1 MKKNKLCHSLLHADN
16 HSLSSY
22 MFESFSTLAYFQS
35 LSQKVQNTG
44 FFRLRIWE
52 NTDQIKLSSWTFF
65 TQSMWLILTLHSLTC
80 ILPCKDRIVDFVLI
94 REKTGQW
101 KPIFSHIFRR
111 VEEYMT
117 APVLPVYYKSTG
129 GIHTWWMLHT
139 PFFPAWVSPSNLDTF
154 WINYNFLFFLKCN
167 KFLDAPKHFINT
179 I

>member
-1 MKKNKLCHSLLHADN
+1 MKKNELCHSLLHADN

-22 MFESFSTLAYFQS
+22 MFESFPTLAYFQS
-35 LSQKVQNTG
+35 LSQKVQNMG
-44 FFRLRIWE
+44 LFRVRIWE

-117 APVLPVYYKSTG
+117 APVLPVYYK
-129 GIHTWWMLHT
+129 L
-139 PFFPAWVSPSNLDTF
+139 
-154 WINYNFLFFLKCN
+154 
-167 KFLDAPKHFINT
+167 NT
-179 I
+179 ISLLE